1 MNFFKIIF
9 YTLFCSASYIN
20 AIEIKQTTYA
30 YWDKPD
36 VELFYTTPKKI
47 DKDTKLLFVIHGNSR
62 NAEDYISAWLPY
74 VKNKNVILVA
84 PRFDKRNFRYFFLL
98 GSANSSGVINIDS
111 NDYINT
117 SISSFFNFFKSKF
130 SLSTNKYMM
139 FGHSAGAQFVHRYM
153 LFSNDQR
160 ISNTVIAN
168 AGWYTFL
175 NGANFPY
182 GINNSPIDISEK
194 NIRWFMSNRSSL
206 LIGSN
211 DTSLENVNSSKGAL
225 NQGGTRVDRANNYF
239 NVLID
244 IAEKENIPLRW
255 TYKVI
260 DGVGHD
266 YKEMTAEAAN
276 ILLQNINSFD

>member
-111 NDYINT
+111 NDFINT

-211 DTSLENVNSSKGAL
+211 DTSLENVNLSKGAL